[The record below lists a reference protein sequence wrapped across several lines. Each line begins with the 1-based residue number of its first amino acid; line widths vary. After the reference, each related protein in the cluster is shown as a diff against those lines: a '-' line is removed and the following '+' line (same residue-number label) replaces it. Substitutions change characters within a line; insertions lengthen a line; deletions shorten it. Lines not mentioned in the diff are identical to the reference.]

1 MKQLKRAW
9 AEYVRRFFEEY
20 VSQLEGRIGEGDQ
33 FGFSKHLKGIDVEG
47 KRTFNSHY
55 IRDEESRLMWDMGL
69 IRERW
74 ARGFH
79 KLLNTKSPTLDPTIS
94 DEIKVWPPCSPL
106 ADVPSRYEVEEAI
119 LAMANRKAV
128 GPDGLPA
135 KLLKVLVD
143 EGDSGQFVKLL

>member
-1 MKQLKRAW
+1 MLEMEDARTQPPASPSDRNLRKALKTAMKQVKRAW

-55 IRDEESRLMWDMGL
+55 IRDEEGRLLWDMGL

-74 ARGFH
+74 VR
-79 KLLNTKSPTLDPTIS
+79 
-94 DEIKVWPPCSPL
+94 
-106 ADVPSRYEVEEAI
+106 
-119 LAMANRKAV
+119 
-128 GPDGLPA
+128 
-135 KLLKVLVD
+135 
-143 EGDSGQFVKLL
+143 